1 MTEVVRVLDIKS
13 LQQQIIILHNH
24 FCRVINASNENINVD
39 VMVKLDNEVA
49 TLLSLLNLKPA
60 LKLQLHRELTALK
73 SSHYKVLEL
82 CKQQQ
87 TRLAGL
93 MENHTQNREGIMAY
107 QELEI

>member
-1 MTEVVRVLDIKS
+1 MLDIKS
-13 LQQQIIILHNH
+13 LQQKIIILHAH
-24 FCRVINASNENINVD
+24 FCRVVKASNENININVNE
-39 VMVKLDNEVA
+39 VVKLDNEVA

-87 TRLAGL
+87 ARLAGV
-93 MENHTQNREGIMAY
+93 MANHTKNREGIMAY